1 VNFFETPASLCV
13 HQLSYVNLTTPSVNG
28 VLGTRSGLA
37 LVDATLGGERP
48 LTVSLTAFP
57 LAVVLL
63 AGTAGGTRLDLLGLF
78 GSAIPPLHRHERVAE
93 LDPKVVIHTGL
104 GNDLQ
109 GQLQVVRQVVVARQ
123 MLGGLLRELQLREV
137 LLEER
142 IATGRSEVLPN
153 LVAGPPTAVVVA
165 VGQHLADV
173 VMEQIDRVGM
183 LGEDYRAQLV
193 QLRRLP
199 RRFELAVVAVPR
211 PGRDDDGG
219 QGSPFPGLRAGADCT
234 SS

>member
-1 VNFFETPASLCV
+1 
-13 HQLSYVNLTTPSVNG
+13 
-28 VLGTRSGLA
+28 
-37 LVDATLGGERP
+37 
-48 LTVSLTAFP
+48 
-57 LAVVLL
+57 
-63 AGTAGGTRLDLLGLF
+63 
-78 GSAIPPLHRHERVAE
+78 
-93 LDPKVVIHTGL
+93 VIHTGL

-183 LGEDYRAQLV
+183 LGEDRRTQLV